1 MKFLRRNHPGYLKR
15 AIGGQL
21 LHCPDLAVCTR
32 GKWKLNLVWKFKSNF
47 DFGSVTEGQFSLKLD
62 DPKSQIHKYANTHMT
77 QGQFLQDGENVSF
90 MSIFLSRASV

>member
-1 MKFLRRNHPGYLKR
+1 MGEVFEAKPSWVSEEADRG
-15 AIGGQL
+15 AIAAL
-21 LHCPDLAVCTR
+21 PAVCTR
-32 GKWKLNLVWKFKSNF
+32 GKWKLNLVQKFKSNF

-90 MSIFLSRASV
+90 MSSRASV